1 MNFLTVS
8 SSVRA
13 TNLGKFEGII
23 ISFSKKVLTR
33 CIHLWYFK
41 CVQGVYTWYRN
52 LTFIYYNKKERNYQM
67 KVNARMKYL
76 GADKGTS
83 KDGKPYFYVGLLQGF
98 DSERVYVNEEMYN
111 ATKGFNPFADV
122 DCELNISIGQRTF
135 VNLEKITLCK

>member
-1 MNFLTVS
+1 
-8 SSVRA
+8 
-13 TNLGKFEGII
+13 
-23 ISFSKKVLTR
+23 
-33 CIHLWYFK
+33 
-41 CVQGVYTWYRN
+41 
-52 LTFIYYNKKERNYQM
+52 M

-111 ATKGFNPFADV
+111 ATKGFNLFADV

-135 VNLEKITLCK
+135 VNLEKISLCK